1 MSLRW
6 STRFRLVRH
15 ISRNL
20 QRLFGWARVDPN
32 EVRDYSLGRTQAS
45 QPASRWC
52 DSNCLSR
59 RVGWRR
65 LKLGILRQLDTT
77 TSRRTLT
84 VSPVSGVLASRLAV
98 VEFDERLTL
107 AWWRSEARSLG

>member
-15 ISRNL
+15 MSRNL
-20 QRLFGWARVDPN
+20 QRLSEWARVDPN
-32 EVRDYSLGRTQAS
+32 EVRDSLLGRTQAS

-52 DSNCLSR
+52 DSNCLFR

-77 TSRRTLT
+77 TSRRNLD
-84 VSPVSGVLASRLAV
+84 SFPLSGVLA
-98 VEFDERLTL
+98 
-107 AWWRSEARSLG
+107 

>member
-6 STRFRLVRH
+6 TTRFRLVRH
-15 ISRNL
+15 MSRNL
-20 QRLFGWARVDPN
+20 QRLSEWARVDPN
-32 EVRDYSLGRTQAS
+32 EVRDSLLGRTQAS

-77 TSRRTLT
+77 TNRRTLT
-84 VSPVSGVLASRLAV
+84 VFPVSVVLASRLAV
-98 VEFDERLTL
+98 VEFDEQCTL
-107 AWWRSEARSLG
+107 AWWRSEALSLG